1 MREYHRENL
10 SHDPVHGYIPFTTG
24 RGMADECVTERDIID
39 DPWVQRL
46 RQIHQLQT
54 AWWVYPTAEHSRF
67 PHVLGAMHL
76 ASRAMQSLDESL
88 REVCA
93 DVPSAAYV
101 ETLLRMA
108 GLLHDVGHGPF
119 GHFFDEHFLRSYGL
133 THETLGARIICDELG
148 PRLRRLRGCPNGR
161 LAADEELDPEQIAW
175 LITRPRAEDV
185 AVRPRWLVLLRSLLS
200 GIYTIDNMDFVL
212 RDAYLSGYSQRAFD
226 LDRLLHYSFFSASGM
241 TIHER
246 GMNALMRFMAA
257 RAELFQ
263 AVYFHRT
270 VRAIDLT
277 LADLFADS
285 RHLFLPGNPLD
296 HLHLYREFTEWTLLV
311 DVARWARAADPAT
324 RALGQRW
331 QRLLRRDVP
340 WKMVVQRT
348 RVFGERDAE
357 RASIFSDARFV
368 EQKLRELLPPEL
380 RDLPLRVDIAR
391 HIERPHTRG
400 PSGGQN
406 YLFDAARGCV
416 RPLDTHELYAR
427 LPTSQRICRVYAL
440 DGEHATVLARALDT
454 LLGEAPDDPTNM

>member
-1 MREYHRENL
+1 
-10 SHDPVHGYIPFTTG
+10 
-24 RGMADECVTERDIID
+24 
-39 DPWVQRL
+39 
-46 RQIHQLQT
+46 
-54 AWWVYPTAEHSRF
+54 
-67 PHVLGAMHL
+67 
-76 ASRAMQSLDESL
+76 
-88 REVCA
+88 
-93 DVPSAAYV
+93 
-101 ETLLRMA
+101 
-108 GLLHDVGHGPF
+108 
-119 GHFFDEHFLRSYGL
+119 
-133 THETLGARIICDELG
+133 
-148 PRLRRLRGCPNGR
+148 
-161 LAADEELDPEQIAW
+161 
-175 LITRPRAEDV
+175 
-185 AVRPRWLVLLRSLLS
+185 
-200 GIYTIDNMDFVL
+200 
-212 RDAYLSGYSQRAFD
+212 
-226 LDRLLHYSFFSASGM
+226 
-241 TIHER
+241 
-246 GMNALMRFMAA
+246 MNALMRFMAA

-324 RALGQRW
+324 RTLGQRW
-331 QRLLRRDVP
+331 QRLLRREVP

-368 EQKLRELLPPEL
+368 EQKLREQLPPEL
-380 RDLPLRVDIAR
+380 RELPLRVDIAR

-416 RPLDTHELYAR
+416 RPLDTHALYAR

-440 DGEHATVLARALDT
+440 GGEHAIALARALDA